1 MAPAEHRSDRL
12 AAVPTLVS
20 TPLTGGFVFGD
31 GARWH
36 EDRVWFSDLH
46 GNRIMTADAAGNLAV
61 IAETDHP
68 SGLGWLPDGTLVF
81 GTFGAPYLK
90 RLRAT
95 GDVGVIH
102 DFSPGA
108 SSLNDLVVGPGG
120 RIYLDLYDDG
130 YGEARR
136 GQIVLVTPEGAQA
149 VTEDLMTP
157 NGIGIT
163 PDQTTLIVS
172 ETYAHRLL
180 AYPILP
186 DGTLGDCRVFAD
198 LGAPFRPD
206 GLCIDE
212 EGAVWVGTVDASE
225 FLRVLDGGAV
235 THRIPTP
242 GRWAVAPVLG
252 GSDRRTLYLLTAD
265 TTYPDLVQGQS
276 KGYIE
281 QTRVETPG
289 AGWP

>member
-1 MAPAEHRSDRL
+1 MNEGAELVCTL
-12 AAVPTLVS
+12 AS
-20 TPLTGGFVFGD
+20 TPLAEGFVFGD
-31 GARWH
+31 GVRWH
-36 EDRVWFSDLH
+36 ENRVWFSDLH
-46 GNRIMTADAAGNLAV
+46 GNRIMTADVAGNLAV

-90 RLRAT
+90 RLETT
-95 GDVGVIH
+95 GDVSVIH
-102 DFSPGA
+102 DFGPDA

-136 GQIVLVTPEGAQA
+136 GHVVLVTPGGAQQ

-172 ETYAHRLL
+172 ETYACRLL
-180 AYPILP
+180 AYPIMA
-186 DGTLGDCRVFAD
+186 DGTLGDRRIFAD
-198 LGAPFRPD
+198 LATPLRPD

-225 FLRVLDGGAV
+225 FLRVLDGGVV

-242 GRWAVAPVLG
+242 GRWAVAPALG
-252 GSDRRTLYLLTAD
+252 GNDRRTLYLLTAE
-265 TTYPDLVQGQS
+265 TTYPDLARGQS

-281 QTRVETPG
+281 QTRVEIPG